1 MYEISIVRCIFLVE
15 YRLILKTFDLPQVVH
30 LTSLIFLPQEHCFL
44 NTVTTHLNSQ
54 NVLNL
59 IMGGNGTA
67 SLFVKIKEMYF
78 PEVISFLANSAQIAE
93 SRKWVILVNF
103 KGGQDKCGKAPQ
115 NFKCFIFKMFIVPTH
130 IDSLHPPDSTYYFS
144 YDCCIYAPELL
155 CNHNDLWT
163 FLCEHIIHSW
173 NIIDRN

>member
-93 SRKWVILVNF
+93 SRK
-103 KGGQDKCGKAPQ
+103 
-115 NFKCFIFKMFIVPTH
+115 
-130 IDSLHPPDSTYYFS
+130 
-144 YDCCIYAPELL
+144 
-155 CNHNDLWT
+155 
-163 FLCEHIIHSW
+163 
-173 NIIDRN
+173 